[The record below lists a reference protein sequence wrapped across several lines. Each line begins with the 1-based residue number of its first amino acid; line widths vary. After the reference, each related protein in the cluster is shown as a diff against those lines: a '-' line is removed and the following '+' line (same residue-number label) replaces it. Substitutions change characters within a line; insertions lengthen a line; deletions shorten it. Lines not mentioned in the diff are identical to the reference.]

1 MKKIL
6 SILLISASS
15 LLLACEGFLDPKPDQ
30 GLLVPS
36 TLDDVQILMD
46 NNVIFNRQAT
56 LINVSAD
63 DFWTTSEA
71 YQGMS
76 VLEQGAYLWQDDPY
90 QGSGILDW
98 ETAYKQVFYANIA
111 LKTLDE
117 YTGSNIQ
124 RAEELRGMALFYK
137 SYAYYQL
144 LQQFAPPFQRD
155 GGNSDLPG
163 IILREQAD
171 INDSPQRS
179 SVVECYTA
187 LLRDMEIAVGVL
199 PLGTEFKTRPTRA
212 AGYGLLARVYLV
224 MFEYEKAAQASQT
237 ALDLYSDRMDL
248 NELNVQTLRPFERF
262 GPETI
267 FYSVLHSSAFARG
280 AQTYVDSVLMSSYE
294 SGDLRLEAYF
304 NARPNGYF
312 NMDGHHTGSTI
323 VFGGLTV
330 GELQLIAA
338 EGFARSG
345 NSDLALSY
353 LNQLLENRYLREN
366 WIPLEGLNE
375 KELLDRVLLERRKE
389 LVGRGIR
396 WSDLRRLNQE
406 PDFEKEVIREIDG
419 QEFSLQ
425 PNSNRYV
432 FLIPD
437 NEIIRSDVEQNPR

>member
-6 SILLISASS
+6 NILLISSSS

-30 GLLVPS
+30 GLLVPN

-46 NNVIFNRQAT
+46 NNVVFNRQAT
-56 LINVSAD
+56 LVNVSAD

-76 VLEQGAYLWQDDPY
+76 VVEQGAYLWQEDPY
-90 QGSGILDW
+90 QGSGIWDW
-98 ETAYKQVFYANIA
+98 EIAYNQVFYANIA

-117 YTGSNIQ
+117 YTGSNKQ
-124 RAEELRGMALFYK
+124 WAEELRGMALFYK

-171 INDSPQRS
+171 INNSPQRS
-179 SVVECYTA
+179 SVEECYTA
-187 LLRDMEIAVGVL
+187 LLRDMEVAVGIL
-199 PLGTEFKTRPTRA
+199 PIGTEFKTRPTRA
-212 AGYGLLARVYLV
+212 AGYGLLAKVYLL
-224 MFEYEKAAQASQT
+224 MFEYEKAAQASQA

-248 NELNVQTLRPFERF
+248 NELNVQNLRPFERF

-267 FYSVLHSSAFARG
+267 FYSVLHSSAFSRG
-280 AQTYVDSVLMSSYE
+280 TQTYVDTVLLNSYE
-294 SGDLRLEAYF
+294 PGDLRLEAYF
-304 NARPNGYF
+304 NARPGGYF
-312 NMDGHHTGSTI
+312 NMTGHHTGSTI

-353 LNQLLENRYLREN
+353 LNQLLENRYLSEI
-366 WIPLEGLNE
+366 WMPLEGLDE
-375 KELLDRVLLERRKE
+375 KELLNRVLLERRKE

-406 PDFEKEVIREIDG
+406 PDFEKIIIREIDG

-432 FLIPD
+432 FPIPD
-437 NEIIRSDVEQNPR
+437 NEIIRSGVEQNPR